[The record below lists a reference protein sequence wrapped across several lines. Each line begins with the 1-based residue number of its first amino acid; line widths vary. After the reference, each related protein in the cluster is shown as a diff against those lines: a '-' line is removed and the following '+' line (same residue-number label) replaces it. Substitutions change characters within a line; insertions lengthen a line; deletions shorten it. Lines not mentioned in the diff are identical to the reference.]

1 MYSVLFVCTANVCR
15 SPMAMALLESKVK
28 SQDDRWLIRSAGVWA
43 MPGYPVAE
51 NTRLLMSELGVD
63 LSEYVSQP
71 ITPELIADF
80 NLILTMERGQK
91 EALKAAFPQYADKI
105 FLLSEMI
112 GENNEV
118 VDPIGRPMV
127 DFKETAREIHRI
139 LTNGFD
145 RIKQLASDP
154 EAGSN

>member
-1 MYSVLFVCTANVCR
+1 
-15 SPMAMALLESKVK
+15 MAMALLQSKVK
-28 SQDDRWLIRSAGVWA
+28 SQKDQWLIGSAGVWA

-51 NTRLLMSELGVD
+51 NTRRLMSEVGVD
-63 LSEYVSQP
+63 LSEYVSHP
-71 ITPELIADF
+71 ITPELVADY
-80 NLILTMERGQK
+80 NLILTMENGQK
-91 EALKAAFPQYADKI
+91 EALKAAFPQYAAKI

-112 GENNEV
+112 GEKNEV
-118 VDPIGRPMV
+118 IDPIGRPMV

-154 EAGSN
+154 EEES

>member
-1 MYSVLFVCTANVCR
+1 M
-15 SPMAMALLESKVK
+15 
-28 SQDDRWLIRSAGVWA
+28 
-43 MPGYPVAE
+43 
-51 NTRLLMSELGVD
+51 
-63 LSEYVSQP
+63 
-71 ITPELIADF
+71 
-80 NLILTMERGQK
+80 
-91 EALKAAFPQYADKI
+91 KAAFPQYADKI
-105 FLLSEMI
+105 FLLSEMV